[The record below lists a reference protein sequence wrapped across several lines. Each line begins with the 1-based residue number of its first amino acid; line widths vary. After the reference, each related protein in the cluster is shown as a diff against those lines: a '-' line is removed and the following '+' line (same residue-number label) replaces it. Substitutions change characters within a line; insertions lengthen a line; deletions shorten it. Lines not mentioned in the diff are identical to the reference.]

1 MKELREGREM
11 NKKTTGAGVGVT
23 FGMLLQLAFIILKLC
38 NVITWNWVLVLL
50 PMLISSV
57 LAFIALVALVIL
69 IIWGEK

>member
-1 MKELREGREM
+1 M
-11 NKKTTGAGVGVT
+11 NNKTTGAGVGVT

-38 NVITWNWVLVLL
+38 NVINWNWVLVLM

-69 IIWGEK
+69 IILGDKK

>member
-1 MKELREGREM
+1 M

-38 NVITWNWVLVLL
+38 NVITWNWVLVLM

-69 IIWGEK
+69 IILGDK

>member
-1 MKELREGREM
+1 M

-23 FGMLLQLAFIILKLC
+23 FVMLLQLAFIVLKLC
-38 NVITWNWVLVLL
+38 NVITWSWVLVLM

-69 IIWGEK
+69 IIWGDK

>member
-1 MKELREGREM
+1 M

-23 FGMLLQLAFIILKLC
+23 FVMLLQLAFIILKLC
-38 NVITWNWVLVLL
+38 NVITWNWVLVLM

-69 IIWGEK
+69 IIWGDK

>member
-1 MKELREGREM
+1 M
-11 NKKTTGAGVGVT
+11 NKKTTAAGVGVT

-38 NVITWNWVLVLL
+38 NVITWNWVLVLM

-69 IIWGEK
+69 IIWGDK